1 MENKIKNNI
10 LYRRRTRKKWVWT
23 ENIIK
28 VKEFDKHLF
37 LYRLRTKSFHN
48 VQCLSNMTLLF
59 LLIVGLFQL
68 PTMKCT
74 TNSSNVVGNS
84 ASENNYSFHTNSS
97 VKHIN
102 FTNFD
107 ESANENEID
116 YEDLKKVQAAA
127 KEKDNE
133 VEPWKELKQITSVEY
148 SWSEHINVGKD
159 GDDMEGEMMKEHND
173 IDFYDLLN
181 EINEYYYDLYSN
193 HNEADQ
199 KDIMDYNDANMKFS
213 MTMNPGIDFDIN
225 QNYPTTTDSG
235 FLMDTI
241 NPISTT
247 LPSANGSNG
256 KEYDDKEEKKDVLES
271 LPAITTILDPSSSS
285 SSSFSSSADNE
296 HYETTV
302 MPTTLDY
309 TEQSGEL
316 TTDTTTVTSK
326 SFPKNPA
333 SFQVKYSLP

>member
-10 LYRRRTRKKWVWT
+10 LYRRRTRKKCVWT

-28 VKEFDKHLF
+28 IKEFDKHLF
-37 LYRLRTKSFHN
+37 FYRLRTKSFHN
-48 VQCLSNMTLLF
+48 FQCLSNMTLLF

-74 TNSSNVVGNS
+74 TNSSNVVQNS

-127 KEKDNE
+127 KEKDNK

-213 MTMNPGIDFDIN
+213 MTMPGIDFDIN

-271 LPAITTILDPSSSS
+271 LSAITTILDPSSSS
-285 SSSFSSSADNE
+285 ASSFSSSADNKLF
-296 HYETTV
+296 ETTKQ
-302 MPTTLDY
+302 MPTTLDF
-309 TEQSGEL
+309 EQSGEF
-316 TTDTTTVTSK
+316 TTDTTTVTSN
-326 SFPKNPA
+326 SFPTKPA
-333 SFQVKYSLP
+333 SLQVKY

>member
-28 VKEFDKHLF
+28 IKEFDKHLF
-37 LYRLRTKSFHN
+37 LYRLRKKSFH
-48 VQCLSNMTLLF
+48 QLKFLSNMTLLF
-59 LLIVGLFQL
+59 LFTVGLFQL
-68 PTMKCT
+68 PTMQCT
-74 TNSSNVVGNS
+74 NNSSNVVRNS
-84 ASENNYSFHTNSS
+84 ASENNYSFHSNSS

-159 GDDMEGEMMKEHND
+159 GDDMEGEIMKEHND

-285 SSSFSSSADNE
+285 ASSFSSSVDNE
-296 HYETTV
+296 LYETTEE
-302 MPTTLDY
+302 MPTTLDF
-309 TEQSGEL
+309 EKSGQL
-316 TTDTTTVTSK
+316 TTDITTVTSE
-326 SFPKNPA
+326 SFPTKPV
-333 SFQVKYSLP
+333 SFQVKYSWR

>member
-10 LYRRRTRKKWVWT
+10 LYRRRTRKKCVWT

-28 VKEFDKHLF
+28 IKEFDKHLF
-37 LYRLRTKSFHN
+37 FYRLRTKSFHN
-48 VQCLSNMTLLF
+48 FQCLSNMTLLF
-59 LLIVGLFQL
+59 FLIVGLFQL

-74 TNSSNVVGNS
+74 TTNSSNVVRNS

-199 KDIMDYNDANMKFS
+199 KDIMDYNHANMKFS

-271 LPAITTILDPSSSS
+271 LSAITTILDPSSSS
-285 SSSFSSSADNE
+285 ASSFSSSADNE
-296 HYETTV
+296 LYETTKQ
-302 MPTTLDY
+302 MPTTLDF
-309 TEQSGEL
+309 EQSGEF
-316 TTDTTTVTSK
+316 TTDTTTVTSN
-326 SFPKNPA
+326 SFPTKPA
-333 SFQVKYSLP
+333 SLQVKYS

>member
-10 LYRRRTRKKWVWT
+10 LYRRRTRKKCVWT

-28 VKEFDKHLF
+28 IKEFDKHLF

-48 VQCLSNMTLLF
+48 FQCLSNMTLLF

-127 KEKDNE
+127 KEKDNK

-271 LPAITTILDPSSSS
+271 LSAITTILDPSSSS
-285 SSSFSSSADNE
+285 ASSFSSSADNKLF
-296 HYETTV
+296 ETTKQ
-302 MPTTLDY
+302 MPTTLDF
-309 TEQSGEL
+309 EQSGEF
-316 TTDTTTVTSK
+316 TTDTTTVTSN
-326 SFPKNPA
+326 SFPTKPA
-333 SFQVKYSLP
+333 SLQVKY

>member
-28 VKEFDKHLF
+28 IKEFDKHLF

-48 VQCLSNMTLLF
+48 FQCLSNMTLLF

-74 TNSSNVVGNS
+74 TNSSNVVQNS
-84 ASENNYSFHTNSS
+84 ASENNHSFHTNSS

-159 GDDMEGEMMKEHND
+159 GDDMEGEMIKEHND

-213 MTMNPGIDFDIN
+213 MTMPGIDFDIN

-256 KEYDDKEEKKDVLES
+256 KEYDDKVGKKDVLES
-271 LPAITTILDPSSSS
+271 LPATTTMLDPSSSS
-285 SSSFSSSADNE
+285 SSSFSSSAGNE
-296 HYETTV
+296 LDEATEE
-302 MPTTLDY
+302 MPTTLDF
-309 TEQSGEL
+309 EQSGEF
-316 TTDTTTVTSK
+316 TTDTTTVALN
-326 SFPKNPA
+326 SFPTKPA
-333 SFQVKYSLP
+333 LLQVKCP